1 MKKEKGLDLILKNCL
16 EKRVLGNISTETVE
30 NQT

>member
-1 MKKEKGLDLILKNCL
+1 MKKEKGLDLILRNYL

-30 NQT
+30 KQT